1 MNRMNDRDPPEALWK
16 PPSIE
21 QIRHEHQVI
30 RGLLDHLAQMAHAIE
45 GDTVVPEVEIREG
58 LRLLEDYLDKVHI
71 PGMGGS
77 RSSAGSPDG
86 NVGFHEAT
94 RDRLHS
100 LGQMVSHYNTK
111 LRGVRHAVA
120 RSLLMTAA
128 ADLEGEREEEQRAS
142 TASLAPSPTPGSPVA
157 ESIRRELEQA
167 IARYLDPSRR
177 KASPMS
183 SPPSEGV
190 VRRAG
195 DRTP

>member
-1 MNRMNDRDPPEALWK
+1 MNDRDPPEALWK

-183 SPPSEGV
+183 SPPSEGA

>member
-77 RSSAGSPDG
+77 RSPDG

-111 LRGVRHAVA
+111 FRGVRHAVA

>member
-1 MNRMNDRDPPEALWK
+1 MNDPDPPEQRWK
-16 PPSIE
+16 PPSID
-21 QIRHEHQVI
+21 QVRHEHQVI
-30 RGLLDHLAQMAHAIE
+30 RGLLDRLAQMAHAIE